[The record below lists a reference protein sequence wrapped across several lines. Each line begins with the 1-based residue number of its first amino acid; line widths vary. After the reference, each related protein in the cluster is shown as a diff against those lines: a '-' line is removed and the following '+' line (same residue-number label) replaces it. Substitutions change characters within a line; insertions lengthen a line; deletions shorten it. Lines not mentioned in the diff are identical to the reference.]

1 MIQASNRNKIFRVNL
16 KTELPYNLIIFS
28 SIFIV
33 GLLTGK
39 ISFTTWPLI
48 VVFLLVLVGFSLLL
62 YRVVS
67 IEVDAEKGIVAVIKA
82 NLIGS
87 KKQTEHPLSALQF
100 TYKVTKTGFR
110 SPLRNVCT
118 LYVENKKVA
127 KVIPDYD
134 GWTGAAVH
142 DLAKGLLTIG
152 VPKKFTGY
160 SFKDAPIN
168 GL

>member
-1 MIQASNRNKIFRVNL
+1 MIQADNRKKVFRVDL
-16 KTELPYNLIIFS
+16 KTELPYNLIIFL

-33 GLLTGK
+33 GLLSGK
-39 ISFTTWPLI
+39 ISFTLWPLI
-48 VVFLLVLVGFSLLL
+48 VAFLLVLVGFSLLL

-67 IEVDAEKGIVAVIKA
+67 IEVDAGKGIVDVIKA

-87 KKQTEHPLSALQF
+87 KKQKEYPLSALQF

-118 LYVENKKVA
+118 LFVENKKVV

-134 GWTGAAVH
+134 GWTDADVH
-142 DLAKGLLTIG
+142 DLAKGLLAIG
-152 VPKKFTGY
+152 IPKKFTGY